1 MKRSL
6 VQLIGTAAV
15 VAMLGLPVALSA
27 ANRPNASTSVDV
39 SGVVRPVTMK
49 NAKEGAQSILGIVDS
64 QGEVLVL
71 RSDAAAPAAFQ
82 KVTKAAGKEDYVRVR
97 GIRTSYEGMP
107 AIRVQKVSVE

>member
-6 VQLIGTAAV
+6 VQLIGTTAV

-27 ANRPNASTSVDV
+27 ANRPTSSSVDV

-49 NAKEGAQSILGIVDS
+49 NAKAGAQSILGIVDS

-71 RSDAAAPAAFQ
+71 RSDTADQAAFQ

-97 GIRTSYEGMP
+97 GIKTSYEGMP
-107 AIRVQKVSVE
+107 AVRVQKVSVE